1 MEPIIIIPGH
11 LCTSE
16 LFTYQI
22 PNLWKHGS
30 VTIPS
35 ILEGSSL
42 TEMAKDIIQKAPP
55 YFSLAGMSMGGFI
68 CLEIMKLAPE
78 RVSRLALLNSSARP
92 ETEEQKEMREN
103 LLNKT
108 TLENFEEILKD
119 MATAGVHKSRQHDK
133 NLINTIIRMG
143 KETGFDAYV
152 RQSKALGNRTD
163 NRNILTHISVP
174 TLVLVGDSDTITPP
188 EHSEEMAEKIPNA
201 KLIKLYLCG
210 HATTLEQPEEVNKAL
225 IEWLNMN

>member
-1 MEPIIIIPGH
+1 MEPTIIIPGH

-16 LFTYQI
+16 LFAYKI
-22 PNLWKHGS
+22 PNLWKHSS

-42 TEMAKDIIQKAPP
+42 TEMAKDIIQKAPS

-92 ETEEQKEMREN
+92 ETEEQKKMREN

-108 TLENFEEILKD
+108 TLENFEEILKN
-119 MATAGVHKSRQHDK
+119 MATTGVHKSRQHDK

-152 RQSKALGNRTD
+152 RQSKALGDRTD

-188 EHSEEMAEKIPNA
+188 EYSEEMAEKIPNA
-201 KLIKLYLCG
+201 KLIKLYRCG

-225 IEWLNMN
+225 IEWLNMS